1 MAHKEPPEGYVN
13 IPTAAKM
20 AGVAPQTMYR
30 IVAIE
35 GRIPSE
41 TAPGG
46 TRTYYYMKKQ
56 AVEKFLETYRKPLRG
71 RPKTRASLYE
81 IVIISCGKREVLY
94 STDSPVEL
102 SHMYITLQPLPPKDQ
117 EDHRMRWPLMQPRP
131 VTSPDKCRVAYRK
144 EVRGWKLR

>member
-1 MAHKEPPEGYVN
+1 MACKEPPVGYVN

-46 TRTYYYMKKQ
+46 SRTYYYMKKQ

-71 RPKTRASLYE
+71 RPKTRANLYE
-81 IVIISCGKREVLY
+81 IVIISCGKLEVLY

-102 SHMYITLQPLPPKDQ
+102 SHMYIKMLEHDNKLIRVRADGELLTIHESDKLGNRY
-117 EDHRMRWPLMQPRP
+117 HPRI
-131 VTSPDKCRVAYRK
+131 RK
-144 EVRGWKLR
+144 TTA